1 MYVVIADIPG
11 VPKDRVSVQ
20 VKDNKIMIE
29 GKRKKKVVSDED
41 VYLIAGR
48 RNGFFKKMIEMP
60 IDADSQQMA
69 AKIEDGMLILT
80 IPRVKTVNGA
90 TYVSIHYSG
99 LFQQTHRKIDSGNGL
114 LLLGQLVSHRLQSGL
129 LLLLLSL
136 ESLVFLQLSERKR
149 HSPQS
154 PRPFPSSF
162 ASEVSSYH
170 LPIIDSLIAST
181 FLSGHCL
188 FK

>member
-80 IPRVKTVNGA
+80 IPRVKTVDGA
-90 TYVSIHYSG
+90 TYVSIHLPVCFNKHAVKWTVETVY
-99 LFQQTHRKIDSGNGL
+99 FF
-114 LLLGQLVSHRLQSGL
+114 
-129 LLLLLSL
+129 L
-136 ESLVFLQLSERKR
+136 ESF
-149 HSPQS
+149 
-154 PRPFPSSF
+154 
-162 ASEVSSYH
+162 
-170 LPIIDSLIAST
+170 SLIAFRAACSS
-181 FLSGHCL
+181 FCLALKALSSYD
-188 FK
+188 

>member
-1 MYVVIADIPG
+1 
-11 VPKDRVSVQ
+11 
-20 VKDNKIMIE
+20 
-29 GKRKKKVVSDED
+29 
-41 VYLIAGR
+41 
-48 RNGFFKKMIEMP
+48 
-60 IDADSQQMA
+60 MA

-90 TYVSIHYSG
+90 TYVSIHYPG
-99 LFQQTHRKIDSGNGL
+99 LFQQTHRKIDSGNG

-149 HSPQS
+149 RLPQS

>member
-69 AKIEDGMLILT
+69 AKIEDGMLILYGS
-80 IPRVKTVNGA
+80 R
-90 TYVSIHYSG
+90 
-99 LFQQTHRKIDSGNGL
+99 
-114 LLLGQLVSHRLQSGL
+114 
-129 LLLLLSL
+129 
-136 ESLVFLQLSERKR
+136 
-149 HSPQS
+149 
-154 PRPFPSSF
+154 
-162 ASEVSSYH
+162 
-170 LPIIDSLIAST
+170 
-181 FLSGHCL
+181 
-188 FK
+188 

>member
-41 VYLIAGR
+41 VYLISGR

-90 TYVSIHYSG
+90 TYVSIHYPG
-99 LFQQTHRKIDSGNGL
+99 LFQQTHRKIDSGMDYFFL
-114 LLLGQLVSHRLQSGL
+114 D
-129 LLLLLSL
+129 SL
-136 ESLVFLQLSERKR
+136 
-149 HSPQS
+149 
-154 PRPFPSSF
+154 
-162 ASEVSSYH
+162 
-170 LPIIDSLIAST
+170 SLIAFRAACSS
-181 FLSGHCL
+181 FCLALKALSSYN
-188 FK
+188 

>member
-1 MYVVIADIPG
+1 MSIVNFAKNKFFEDDDYAYNSVARARNVFDNVNPEHFPLNIDLIQAGDMYVVIADIPG

-60 IDADSQQMA
+60 IDADSQQMV

-90 TYVSIHYSG
+90 TYVSIH
-99 LFQQTHRKIDSGNGL
+99 
-114 LLLGQLVSHRLQSGL
+114 
-129 LLLLLSL
+129 
-136 ESLVFLQLSERKR
+136 
-149 HSPQS
+149 
-154 PRPFPSSF
+154 
-162 ASEVSSYH
+162 
-170 LPIIDSLIAST
+170 
-181 FLSGHCL
+181 
-188 FK
+188 